1 MLSLWLSPEYRYEPW
16 SIYANI
22 EVLNKLFKQV
32 RLPSTTTRIP
42 RPLIQY
48 SNFKGNELRVLL
60 LFGYVIFANILP
72 KKYYDHLLQL
82 VCLLHLAENRCIHD
96 YDVDIIQR
104 LGENFVV
111 SFCHLYTDRH
121 CVSVVHSVVHIA
133 ATVRD
138 FGPLT
143 NYTTFN
149 FENQLG
155 KSMPTSLI
163 VFFCLRLIDTNNQK
177 YSPSC

>member
-16 SIYANI
+16 SIHGNI
-22 EVLNKLFKQV
+22 EELTELFKRT

-42 RPLIQY
+42 RSLVQY
-48 SNFKGNELRVLL
+48 SNFKANELRVLL
-60 LFGYVIFANILP
+60 LFGYAIFANILS
-72 KKYYDHLLQL
+72 KKYYNHLLQL
-82 VCLLHLAENRCIHD
+82 VCLLHLAENRRIQD
-96 YDVDIIQR
+96 YDIDIIQK
-104 LGENFVV
+104 LGESFVI
-111 SFCHLYTDRH
+111 SFSHLYTNRH

-155 KSMPTSLI
+155 RNMSTSLI
-163 VFFCLRLIDTNNQK
+163 AFFV
-177 YSPSC
+177 